1 MTTTETGGE
10 PEATSTG
17 TPPSE
22 TSAGRGALAEPGFRR
37 LWLTNIAFFLV
48 VNAQRFAFGWVVLD
62 LLLRDEGSQGMV
74 VFALGAPTL
83 LLVLHAGAWAD
94 RWNRK
99 RMLVVTQ
106 LAGASVMALTAV
118 FIDQGIVGPGGEVA
132 DRMLGEGSL
141 GAPESF
147 DTGYGWLLAL
157 TLLAGAATTI
167 GHPVRSSLV
176 PVLVKR
182 EQLFGAIALNAI
194 AMTLS
199 LILGPVLVRAAGET
213 FGFDGAFWFL
223 AALLGVGSLFLIR
236 LDVPERPVA
245 VERRSVLADTAEA
258 VRHIWR
264 DRHLRTL
271 FGLLFM
277 SSMTVN
283 PAVMVTLQA
292 HVKDEFDRS
301 AGDAAIPF
309 ALMGVGIAIS
319 SVFVM
324 RKGDMANKGAVFQR
338 AMMCGSTVTFCTGL
352 APSFVAVVALAFLMG
367 LAGGFFINM
376 NQGLIQSSTPLE
388 LMGRTMGVYTLVAQ
402 GLFPLGALAL
412 GVAATTI
419 GTGATISSAAAISLV
434 IVIVTYV
441 HNTELRRLG

>member
-1 MTTTETGGE
+1 MTSTETGGE
-10 PEATSTG
+10 PQANS
-17 TPPSE
+17 
-22 TSAGRGALAEPGFRR
+22 SAPNVAPRGALAEPQFRR
-37 LWLTNIAFFLV
+37 LWSTNVAFFLV

-62 LLLRDEGSQGMV
+62 LLVRDESSQGLV
-74 VFALGAPTL
+74 VFVLGIPTL

-94 RWNRK
+94 RWDRK
-99 RMLVVTQ
+99 RMLVATQ
-106 LAGASVMALTAV
+106 LSGAAVMAMTALC
-118 FIDQGIVGPGGEVA
+118 IDRGVIGPGGDVA
-132 DRMLGEGSL
+132 DSMLDA
-141 GAPESF
+141 GAVAGADSF

-157 TLLAGAATTI
+157 TQLAGAATTI
-167 GHPVRSSLV
+167 GQPVRASLV
-176 PVLVKR
+176 PALVGR

-199 LILGPVLVRAAGET
+199 LILGPVLVRAAGEA
-213 FGFDGAFWFL
+213 FGFDGGFWFL
-223 AALLGVGSLFLIR
+223 AALLGVGTLFLIR
-236 LDVPERPVA
+236 LEVPDRPTRP
-245 VERRSVLADTAEA
+245 ERRSVLADTTDA
-258 VRHIWR
+258 VRHIWH

-277 SSMTVN
+277 SSVTVN

-292 HVKDEFDRS
+292 HVKDEFGRS

-309 ALMGVGIAIS
+309 ALMGIGIEIS

-338 AMMCGSTVTFCTGL
+338 AMMCGSTITFLTGI
-352 APSFVAVVALAFLMG
+352 APSFASVVALAFLMG

-376 NQGLIQSSTPLE
+376 NQGLIQSSTPQE

-402 GLFPLGALAL
+402 GLFPLGALVL
-412 GVAATTI
+412 GVAATVL
-419 GTGATISSAAAISLV
+419 GTGATISVAAAVSLT

-441 HNTELRRLG
+441 RNTELRRLG